1 MKKET
6 ILPDFFK
13 PILWGLKWDAL
24 EIEKDKE
31 EIILAALN
39 HGELEH
45 LKQIEESISD
55 CTNVKGGWIGKGK
68 RVYVLAYGK
77 KDAILLLKFMYYP
90 QVEHYLKR
98 KYKIAEEF
106 LRVQPNW

>member
-13 PILWGLKWDAL
+13 PILWGLKLDAL

-45 LKQIEESISD
+45 LK
-55 CTNVKGGWIGKGK
+55 
-68 RVYVLAYGK
+68 
-77 KDAILLLKFMYYP
+77 
-90 QVEHYLKR
+90 
-98 KYKIAEEF
+98 
-106 LRVQPNW
+106 